1 MSSVTYSTSLKPM
14 WKGVIYICALFL
26 AVVSLDIVFGAL
38 FQVNFVVFNIKEDVE
53 TWFPIL
59 FSLVFIASI
68 LSIFYTAK
76 YEIIVSEDKLS
87 QKGLFSSFSFNID
100 EIDEIF
106 VDVMLVNIKSG
117 RKAISLGNLY
127 SEFEEPVGHIANK
140 IKENED
146 IRFKGKDKHIK
157 KYFPWAVDE

>member
-1 MSSVTYSTSLKPM
+1 MNTTTYSTSLKPI
-14 WKGVIYICALFL
+14 WKGISYICALFL
-26 AVVSLDIVFGAL
+26 AVVSLDIVIGSL

-53 TWFPIL
+53 TWIPIF
-59 FSLVFIASI
+59 FSLLFIASI
-68 LSIFYTAK
+68 LSIIYTAQ
-76 YEIIVSEDKLS
+76 YEISISENTLS
-87 QKGLFSSFSFNID
+87 KKGLFGSFSFDID

-117 RKAISLGNLY
+117 RKTISLGNLY
-127 SEFEEPVGHIANK
+127 SEFGKPVEHIANK
-140 IKENED
+140 IKGNEN